1 MSFWQ
6 PSFQFLASIFQVF
19 GNLLFRCFLPLRLCL
34 FPAGESTIFA
44 SFNHRS
50 GNPTSFRQEC
60 LPPETNPQPDE
71 SHPCNSFS
79 VSWWIKKRILQTR
92 YVYKIWLESDSIISF
107 SQSSQ
112 RKRFN
117 IWMPRSLFC
126 RQTMHSFFSCMHIP
140 CLFPLSQYFLH
151 NHQYLKQLC
160 KKPAQAPQGFPASH
174 FLSSITIK
182 DFPKKCVFA
191 SWSDPEKKTDAD
203 FNTQSAEFPH
213 EPEKNEKSS
222 KKWKTIRNRKSS
234 FLNVKSFP
242 SLIPDPMRS
251 SMDPETPWRQKVK
264 QNLAK

>member
-19 GNLLFRCFLPLRLCL
+19 GNLLFRYFLPLRLCL

-79 VSWWIKKRILQTR
+79 ASWWIKKRILQTR

-126 RQTMHSFFSCMHIP
+126 RQTMHSFFSCMQIP
-140 CLFPLSQYFLH
+140 CLFPSLPLFSPQSPIF
-151 NHQYLKQLC
+151 KQLC
-160 KKPAQAPQGFPASH
+160 KKPAKRREDSH
-174 FLSSITIK
+174 FL
-182 DFPKKCVFA
+182 FPFFYYYQRF
-191 SWSDPEKKTDAD
+191 PEKMCLCIMIHSLKKGLMHDL
-203 FNTQSAEFPH
+203 NTHRPNFLMDQ
-213 EPEKNEKSS
+213 
-222 KKWKTIRNRKSS
+222 WKTKNHRKRKIIFSQSS
-234 FLNVKSFP
+234 
-242 SLIPDPMRS
+242 
-251 SMDPETPWRQKVK
+251 T
-264 QNLAK
+264 